1 MKFHVLEYFS
11 CPLCGLQRRVG
22 CSLLPLQ
29 YTDLYVNH
37 VEEVLWMGQI
47 ACRLCQVTNEQT
59 FDIVRSCRVLY
70 YLCVA
75 QLSVD
80 HIYTSAMAA

>member
-1 MKFHVLEYFS
+1 MTGWLF
-11 CPLCGLQRRVG
+11 PLALAVHRFVWR
-22 CSLLPLQ
+22 L
-29 YTDLYVNH
+29 VNH

-47 ACRLCQVTNEQT
+47 AWRLCQVTNEQT
-59 FDIVRSCRVLY
+59 IDIVRSCRVLY

-80 HIYTSAMAA
+80 HDCTSAMAAKRVILG